1 MLELALALVTS
12 IVMKFAPVC
21 FSTEYDFSPPSPY
34 KCLHNIW
41 TVPWIAWISDVSTI
55 LGDSST
61 TGTYPEYGK
70 INLKISRF
78 DNKTY
83 SETALHLSLANQNF
97 MLWSPISYTL
107 QIVWQLINVD
117 IFTHNRSTSCK
128 KLINAKSESIIYQIC
143 IKNICILK
151 LQRQRHYGPHFL
163 HWKVNLGSWIA
174 WYISESVYF
183 SIFKRQNWPKH

>member
-143 IKNICILK
+143 IKNICIHTKITKAEALWPTFSPLEGK
-151 LQRQRHYGPHFL
+151 
-163 HWKVNLGSWIA
+163 SWLLNCVI
-174 WYISESVYF
+174 YIR
-183 SIFKRQNWPKH
+183 KRLLFNF

>member
-97 MLWSPISYTL
+97 MLWSPISYSL
-107 QIVWQLINVD
+107 QIVWQLINVCLFHLLVQKVFFLSSKFFEHVQYFLNTVKFFD
-117 IFTHNRSTSCK
+117 HGQKQDFT
-128 KLINAKSESIIYQIC
+128 L
-143 IKNICILK
+143 
-151 LQRQRHYGPHFL
+151 
-163 HWKVNLGSWIA
+163 
-174 WYISESVYF
+174 
-183 SIFKRQNWPKH
+183 